1 MAKDAKRFWVNACI
15 EIYVPDQ
22 GYGEKATKN
31 EELDAQWFANEVA
44 SQIPK
49 AINKNFRF
57 SERPYSVNDVMVGKI
72 EKQKG
77 VNMEYFT
84 LDQLIEIL
92 STDLTPTE
100 IEAFLYEWGVA

>member
-1 MAKDAKRFWVNACI
+1 MERGQIMARDAKRFWVNACI

-31 EELDAQWFANEVA
+31 EELDAQWFANEIA

-49 AINKNFRF
+49 EINKNFRF

-72 EKQKG
+72 EK
-77 VNMEYFT
+77 
-84 LDQLIEIL
+84 
-92 STDLTPTE
+92 
-100 IEAFLYEWGVA
+100 